1 MLCVSQLCRIVET
14 EWQND
19 IVTKWPSDQVTKWP
33 SDQVAKWPS
42 GQVTKWP
49 SDKMTEWPSDQVTK
63 WQEASQTIYRMVYL
77 VITDWRPKKL
87 SISYELCLRYN
98 QLCEEGVHVDISIHQ
113 QERV

>member
-1 MLCVSQLCRIVET
+1 MLCVSQLCCIVET

-87 SISYELCLRYN
+87 SKSYELCLRYN